1 MKIKKKDSFI
11 EYTDGFL
18 KKLKIVQLKK
28 AIYKNMEE
36 MGKELYEIYM
46 EYKEIPQ
53 KANDMYGF
61 ESFNALLQ
69 APEESGGI
77 DFSRQTAYQMLR
89 VYKTYVIDLNCKTVL
104 QNIDYAKLDIIRP
117 VIDLDNKDE
126 WFSKAKALARGDLR
140 IEVNEALG
148 RETKEMENYIICP
161 ECNFKFKL

>member
-1 MKIKKKDSFI
+1 MNLM

-28 AIYKNMEE
+28 RCYESMEE
-36 MGKELYEIYM
+36 MGKELYEIFM
-46 EYKEIPQ
+46 DYKEKPQ

-77 DFSRQTAYQMLR
+77 DFSRQTAYQMVR
-89 VYKTYVIDLNCKTVL
+89 IYKTYVIDLKSKTIL
-104 QNIDYAKLDIIRP
+104 QEVDYAKLDIIRP
-117 VIDLDNKDE
+117 VIDRNNKDE
-126 WFSKAKALARGDLR
+126 WIGKAKALARGDLR

-148 RETKEMENYIICP
+148 RETKEFESFITCP
-161 ECNFKFKL
+161 QCKFKFSP